1 MKLKILSERAYQK
14 WPSWHVVYE
23 WEDIIAEKANIPIVN
38 YSNDIGTRIHSFF
51 RRLCKK
57 FYKKWMPEYKFN
69 LSCECYIM
77 FIMNAASYHILPT
90 NNIIPIFLDFPIN
103 MIDDIT
109 RVTKG
114 LPVFFVTCKDIY
126 NILSSNGVKNVRYM
140 PLSISDKHVQSD
152 VPKKTIDV
160 IQFGRKNNVLHDYM
174 LKYCKERPNV
184 EYIYQTDNGT
194 LTYISTTRGIIGKF
208 DSRDE
213 YFDLIKSSK
222 ISLVS
227 TPGFDNSR
235 TADFGNIDFVTP
247 RFYESAASFC
257 HMIGRYTSNDET
269 TDLRLSDVCPNV
281 SSYSEFANLVD
292 AYLSEDYDWHIQREF
307 VNSNLTSLRAEYII
321 NEIEK
326 AVYNNE
332 EAQKS

>member
-23 WEDIIAEKANIPIVN
+23 WEDVIAEKAGIPIVD
-38 YSNDIGTRIHSFF
+38 YSNNIENKFLIFS

-57 FYKKWMPEYKFN
+57 INKKWIPKYKFN
-69 LSCECYIM
+69 LSSECYIM
-77 FIMNAASYHILPT
+77 FIMNAASYHLLPT

-103 MIDDIT
+103 MIENISY
-109 RVTKG
+109 VTKR
-114 LPVFFVTCKDIY
+114 LPIFFVTCKDIY
-126 NILSSNGVKNVRYM
+126 NILLSNGVKNVRYM
-140 PLSISDKHVQSD
+140 PLSISDKYVQGD
-152 VPKKTIDV
+152 VPKKEIDV
-160 IQFGRKNNVLHDYM
+160 IQFGRKNKVLHDYM
-174 LKYCKERPNV
+174 LKYCKDNPNV

-247 RFYESAASFC
+247 RFYESAASYC
-257 HMIGRYTSNDET
+257 HLIGRYTSNDET

-281 SSYSEFANLVD
+281 DSYSEFANLVD
-292 AYLSEDYDWHIQREF
+292 AYLSEDYDWRVQREF
-307 VNSNLTSLRAEYII
+307 VNNNLTSLRADYII
-321 NEIEK
+321 SEIEK
-326 AVYNNE
+326 VVYNK